1 MFNDEILD
9 SSNIY
14 IENRNKLSV
23 SGVKEVESFSSDGV
37 VFYTVLGQLSVRGFN
52 LKLTGLEN
60 DTGVLNVE
68 GNINGIVYTDDR
80 KKSGFIGR
88 LFR

>member
-1 MFNDEILD
+1 MFNEEVFETSTVL
-9 SSNIY
+9 

-23 SGVKEVESFSSDGV
+23 TGVKEVDSFSSDCV
-37 VFYTVLGQLSVRGFN
+37 VFYTVQGQLTVRGSN

-60 DTGVLNVE
+60 TTGVLNVE
-68 GNINGIVYTDDR
+68 GGINGVLYTDDR
-80 KKSGFIGR
+80 RKSGFLGR